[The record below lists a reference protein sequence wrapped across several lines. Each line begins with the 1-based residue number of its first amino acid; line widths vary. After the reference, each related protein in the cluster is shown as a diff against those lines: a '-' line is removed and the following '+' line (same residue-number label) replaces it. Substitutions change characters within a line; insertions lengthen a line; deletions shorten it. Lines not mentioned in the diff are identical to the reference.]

1 MCKYVQIRA
10 LQIRSWSHGLPIC
23 GEQWARH
30 SWRFDEHA
38 SSDVA
43 FNGVT
48 TIHKLHKGEVNVE
61 RKVCLGVKLQQS
73 TVVYS
78 FSFRPLNIKIFQK
91 YFSLCHW
98 ISKIYL
104 NRWFFHRLHQWATSP
119 PWFLINVSFL
129 KRKKTQQQSIDMC
142 DCVLLMPKMMMIMM
156 MIRNPMT
163 MANQCDWWV
172 DEENVMILPFMM
184 RVMMTKTMMIRNPVT
199 IANQCDRK
207 AGRL

>member
-1 MCKYVQIRA
+1 MVINTSLCVLVCCVGIQSLVWPCWQLTPCSKSSQVVKPRPQVFMASFKLRSKCRNKLLIVTNTATSCLLIAQYKRA
-10 LQIRSWSHGLPIC
+10 NADTFMKAWGGVPIC
-23 GEQWARH
+23 EEQWARH

-91 YFSLCHW
+91 YFSLCH
-98 ISKIYL
+98 
-104 NRWFFHRLHQWATSP
+104 
-119 PWFLINVSFL
+119 
-129 KRKKTQQQSIDMC
+129 
-142 DCVLLMPKMMMIMM
+142 
-156 MIRNPMT
+156 
-163 MANQCDWWV
+163 
-172 DEENVMILPFMM
+172 
-184 RVMMTKTMMIRNPVT
+184 
-199 IANQCDRK
+199 
-207 AGRL
+207 